1 MYLSGGSCILDC
13 MNSGE
18 VWRLGHRPGL
28 DGLRGVAVL
37 MVLALHVGVP
47 GAHLGGQ
54 VGVTAFFVLSGF
66 LITSL
71 LLEEWDTL
79 AGIRLSAFYARRA
92 LRLAPALIV
101 CVVAVTAFATY
112 VRLPIGPGGAPA
124 ALLYYMDF
132 VMADQPPYLPT
143 LLGHTWSL
151 AIEEQFYLVWPVVLI
166 GLLRFIPRRPLVPVL
181 ASLTVLAGGWAL
193 WVAAHESLTR
203 ATYAP
208 DTRAVSLLAG
218 CSLAAACTAGMVSR
232 LPAPV
237 GPAALVSLLAL
248 VWVPIHAGPGQMVA
262 VLAATLSAVVVL
274 WSIAVDTGPSP
285 LTISGLR
292 ALGDR
297 SYGWYL
303 WHVPLV
309 GFVGAAAPGQPWWV
323 RAAIV
328 VMLTAAI
335 AETSWRWIERPILSR
350 GRRRLSELLDEE
362 LSHVR
367 RERRGGLVRPGRLV
381 GEHLDV
387 VARCE
392 IQDRAGSV
400 DRAGRTLPAPGR

>member
-1 MYLSGGSCILDC
+1 MYLSGGSCILDG

-18 VWRLGHRPGL
+18 VWQLGHRPGL

-37 MVLALHVGVP
+37 LVVALHVGVP
-47 GAHLGGQ
+47 GARLGGQ
-54 VGVTAFFVLSGF
+54 VGVTTFFVLSGF

-71 LLEEWDTL
+71 LLEEWDTR
-79 AGIRLSAFYARRA
+79 AGIKLAAFYARRA

-101 CVVAVTAFATY
+101 CVTAVTAFAAF

-166 GLLRFIPRRPLVPVL
+166 GLLRLIPRRSL
-181 ASLTVLAGGWAL
+181 APALALLTVVAGGWAL
-193 WVAAHESLTR
+193 WVSTHESLTR

-218 CSLAAACTAGMVSR
+218 CALAAGCTAGVLPR
-232 LPAPV
+232 LPR
-237 GPAALVSLLAL
+237 PAGAVALTALLAL
-248 VWVPIHAGPGQMVA
+248 VWVPIHDGAGQMVA
-262 VLAATLSAVVVL
+262 VLAATLSTIVVL
-274 WSIAVDTGPSP
+274 WSIAADVGPAS
-285 LTISGLR
+285 LTVPAMR

-323 RAAIV
+323 RAIV
-328 VMLTAAI
+328 VMMLTAAI
-335 AETSWRWIERPILSR
+335 AEVSWRQIERPILQA
-350 GRRRLSELLDEE
+350 GRRRLREPLDEE
-362 LSHVR
+362 LGHVR
-367 RERRGGLVRPGRLV
+367 RERRRSL
-381 GEHLDV
+381 
-387 VARCE
+387 AR
-392 IQDRAGSV
+392 S
-400 DRAGRTLPAPGR
+400 